1 MWSLIMLYF
10 DLPMWSIWQW
20 RFGNFTVSKRVYLVT
35 VIIRLLFSVY
45 LCTKLITLSDF
56 HWISFNK
63 LQIFRNITSLIN
75 SGFGQKTSFRFV
87 KWRSLCSNLLLRWKG
102 GNIQLVIWKTSS
114 ALLRLNMKRRS
125 HLRDDTSFNIW
136 LYFSLFLFLLL

>member
-10 DLPMWSIWQW
+10 GLPMWSIWQW
-20 RFGNFTVSKRVYLVT
+20 PFGNFTVSLQTSLFGYCYLSPV
-35 VIIRLLFSVY
+35 S
-45 LCTKLITLSDF
+45 LCTKLITFSDF
-56 HWISFNK
+56 HFQSLNK